1 MLQFLSAA
9 ILIAF
14 SFQLFSATRA
24 HGVLARTWHG
34 FSKEMLYGAVVSLP
48 NAEIAPYWDTVKARA
63 IVEDYFSTSFEGYGV
78 TWESLVSG
86 DGLEEARPSE
96 LTISL
101 EARMSGI
108 PLLYDERTFR
118 IQEGEKA

>member
-9 ILIAF
+9 LLIAF

-34 FSKEMLYGAVVSLP
+34 FSKEMLYGAIVSVP
-48 NAEIAPYWDTVKARA
+48 NPDIPPYWDIVKARSIA
-63 IVEDYFSTSFEGYGV
+63 EEYFATSFAGYGV
-78 TWESLVSG
+78 TWDSLVEG
-86 DGLEEARPSE
+86 EGMEESRPTE

>member
-34 FSKEMLYGAVVSLP
+34 FSKEMLYGAIVSPP
-48 NAEIAPYWDTVKARA
+48 NAELAPYWDTVKANS
-63 IVEDYFSTSFEGYGV
+63 ITEEYFETSFAGYGV
-78 TWESLVSG
+78 SWESLVKGEGIEQS
-86 DGLEEARPSE
+86 RPSE

-118 IQEGEKA
+118 IQEGDKA